1 LPFYKQLIDI
11 FFRQKVSTAH
21 YNERSTQIQTVRK
34 IFFTDYEWSLAANVL
49 SDKQKVVTHDD
60 TTTAHKPMQVC
71 DVMVEDGL
79 KSIDALRAA
88 LLSADFYKYRNL
100 YHCFCSGIESGILR
114 GTEETQEIHRLEA
127 LLSVGAE
134 THIRNELWYTL
145 SEYGFSH
152 NIGKDHRDSRLKTF
166 HVMSDAV
173 REGRKKYGDKAWQKR
188 QDDMESESDD
198 GENGEDVDEIEYP
211 DGTVLKED
219 DPNRW

>member
-1 LPFYKQLIDI
+1 L
-11 FFRQKVSTAH
+11 
-21 YNERSTQIQTVRK
+21 RK
-34 IFFTDYEWSLAANVL
+34 IFFSDFEWSLAANVL
-49 SDKQKVVTHDD
+49 SNKKKVVTHDD
-60 TTTAHKPMQVC
+60 TTTVHKPMQVS
-71 DVMVEDGL
+71 DVMVEGGL

-88 LLSADFYKYRNL
+88 LLSADFYKHRNL
-100 YHCFCSGIESGILR
+100 YHCFCSGIEAGILR
-114 GTEETQEIHRLEA
+114 GTEETQEIHRLEE

-166 HVMSDAV
+166 LVMSDAA

-188 QDDMESESDD
+188 QDDMQSESDD
-198 GENGEDVDEIEYP
+198 DENGEDEDEIEDPEATLP
-211 DGTVLKED
+211 DVA

>member
-1 LPFYKQLIDI
+1 M
-11 FFRQKVSTAH
+11 
-21 YNERSTQIQTVRK
+21 RK

-49 SDKQKVVTHDD
+49 SNKKKVVTHDD
-60 TTTAHKPMQVC
+60 TTTVHKPMQVC
-71 DVMVEDGL
+71 DVIVEDGL
-79 KSIDALRAA
+79 KTIDALRAA
-88 LLSADFYKYRNL
+88 LLSAEFYKYRNL
-100 YHCFCSGIESGILR
+100 YHCFCSGIEAGILR
-114 GTEETQEIHRLEA
+114 GTEETQEIHRLEE

-166 HVMSDAV
+166 LVMSDAA

-188 QDDMESESDD
+188 QDDMQSESDD
-198 GENGEDVDEIEYP
+198 DENGEDEDEIEDP
-211 DGTVLKED
+211 DATLPDVA